1 MKLKTWLLT
10 NPHTL
15 DTSHTRWTPYRNKH
29 LSAHL
34 SSATP
39 AVAHTK
45 CRTVWPNRKG
55 GCSAP
60 TTPTSKIATIHLFAV
75 TQQVTLN
82 PEAGPLLVG
91 PVVVVEVEV
100 EEEEA
105 EPDLE
110 MNSQVVVKG

>member
-15 DTSHTRWTPYRNKH
+15 DTSHTRWTPYRNRP
-29 LSAHL
+29 LAAHL
-34 SSATP
+34 SSAMP
-39 AVAHTK
+39 AEAHTK
-45 CRTVWPNRKG
+45 CRTVRPNWRG

-60 TTPTSKIATIHLFAV
+60 TTPTSKTAILQLFAV

-82 PEAGPLLVG
+82 PEAGPLLVDL
-91 PVVVVEVEV
+91 VVVVEGEV

-110 MNSQVVVKG
+110 INSQLVVKG